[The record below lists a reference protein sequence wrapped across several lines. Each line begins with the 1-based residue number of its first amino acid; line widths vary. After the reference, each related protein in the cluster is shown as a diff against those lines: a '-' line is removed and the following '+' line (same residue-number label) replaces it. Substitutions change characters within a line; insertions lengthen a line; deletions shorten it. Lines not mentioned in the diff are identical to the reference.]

1 MDDYVSKPI
10 DPEELED
17 KVRRFLDEQ
26 LDFDVVRALELTGGN
41 TGVFRNVAMMF
52 LDAAAGRLEAIKQA
66 VAGSDSEALENGA
79 HSLKGV
85 AASFALHRVSKVSA
99 SLEQAGADRVWAGTS
114 QMVADLELCLAAGIT
129 AFRAELG
136 SKSAQAGS

>member
-41 TGVFRNVAMMF
+41 AGVFRNVAMMF
-52 LDAAAGRLEAIKQA
+52 LDAIEEP
-66 VAGSDSEALENGA
+66 V
-79 HSLKGV
+79 GV
-85 AASFALHRVSKVSA
+85 
-99 SLEQAGADRVWAGTS
+99 EQHP
-114 QMVADLELCLAAGIT
+114 L
-129 AFRAELG
+129 
-136 SKSAQAGS
+136 